1 MFALGCLGRV
11 CAFVMFADVVGV
23 FVVWWVDWIGVLAG
37 GFGNVVVCGVNGCWV
52 FGCVILVFAFA
63 WLRYSC

>member
-1 MFALGCLGRV
+1 MLQLLVLEFWVVGIYVFALGCLGRV

-37 GFGNVVVCGVNGCWV
+37 GFGDVVVCGV
-52 FGCVILVFAFA
+52 
-63 WLRYSC
+63 